1 MLQMAS
7 RITGLWGGACLAVGC
22 NGEFV
27 AFYDWATGQLV
38 QRVDGNIRGL
48 SWSDDGQFV
57 ALHSAQASYLL
68 EFHADR
74 MAAHL
79 GESAAGVEGCLE
91 VLSELDG
98 SEQSGVWYKHAYL
111 FVSQNKL
118 QLVRGEHT
126 EKLAFVPSQR
136 FLLRYIPSMDLVFF
150 ADARCALFG
159 YSLDHALLDYECA
172 VVDQDFELANQL
184 LPAVSPAQYDRVAR
198 FLDVQGF
205 PESAVLLAQDPDLR
219 FELNLQLGNSEVFFL
234 LFSLLYAGLSRL
246 ARLHAGGSRSHGH
259 VQSAALA
266 PPRGAVHRAGP
277 HRYGGELRAARR
289 RPRLLA
295 PPPLLSRRSR
305 RAARVGGGGAA

>member
-38 QRVDGNIRGL
+38 QRVDGDVRGL
-48 SWSDDGQFV
+48 SWSDDGRFV
-57 ALHSAQASYLL
+57 ALHAAQASYLL
-68 EFHADR
+68 EFHAER

-136 FLLRYIPSMDLVFF
+136 FLLRYIPSLDLVFF

-205 PESAVLLAQDPDLR
+205 PESARPVAGHS
-219 FELNLQLGNSEVFFL
+219 FEATVSTMAKTRPIPAIMATVNIIKFMGTHPFWKSTVSGTGPQ
-234 LFSLLYAGLSRL
+234 
-246 ARLHAGGSRSHGH
+246 
-259 VQSAALA
+259 
-266 PPRGAVHRAGP
+266 PRR
-277 HRYGGELRAARR
+277 
-289 RPRLLA
+289 
-295 PPPLLSRRSR
+295 
-305 RAARVGGGGAA
+305 

>member
-38 QRVDGNIRGL
+38 QRVDGDVRGL
-48 SWSDDGQFV
+48 SWSDDGRFV
-57 ALHSAQASYLL
+57 ALHCAQASYLL
-68 EFHADR
+68 EFHAER

-219 FELNLQLGNSEVFFL
+219 FELNLQLGNSEVCA
-234 LFSLLYAGLSRL
+234 FSLR
-246 ARLHAGGSRSHGH
+246 
-259 VQSAALA
+259 
-266 PPRGAVHRAGP
+266 
-277 HRYGGELRAARR
+277 
-289 RPRLLA
+289 
-295 PPPLLSRRSR
+295 
-305 RAARVGGGGAA
+305 